1 MWQFSQ
7 VIDGVGEACTTLGTP
22 ITGGN
27 VSFYNETLGKSIY
40 PTPVIGV
47 LGILDDASRV
57 LKIAFREDGDI
68 ILLLDG
74 VASSVGA
81 RYIVPSSENAARE
94 FSSSEYSKTVG
105 GIVAGEPP
113 AINLAAE
120 KRLIDCLVALAAE
133 GSVQSAHDI
142 SDGGLALTLAESC
155 FAANGL
161 GASAKLKETGPAEAA
176 LFGERGARAVVSVKP
191 SHLARVLDTA
201 RQYQVAAQE
210 IGKVIRGDAFRIQYK
225 GSAVI
230 DSSVPALRDAWA
242 NSLERTLKTQ

>member
-1 MWQFSQ
+1 MWQFSR

-57 LKIAFREDGDI
+57 LKIAFREEGDI

-74 VASSVGA
+74 VGANAGA
-81 RYIVPSSENAARE
+81 RSIAPSQESVARE
-94 FSSSEYSKTVG
+94 FSSSEYSKAIG

-113 AINLAAE
+113 SIDLAAE
-120 KRLIDCLVALAAE
+120 KRLVDCLVALAAE
-133 GSVQSAHDI
+133 GSIQSAHDV
-142 SDGGLALTLAESC
+142 SDGGLAVTLAESC
-155 FAANGL
+155 FSANGL
-161 GASAKLKETGPAEAA
+161 GANAKLEESAPAEGA
-176 LFGERGARAVVSVKP
+176 LFGECGARAVVSVTP
-191 SHLARVLDTA
+191 SQLARVLNTA
-201 RQYQVAAQE
+201 RQYQVAAHE
-210 IGKVIRGDAFRIQYK
+210 IGRVVRGDAFCIQYK

-230 DSSVPALRDAWA
+230 ESSIPTLRDAWDH
-242 NSLERTLKTQ
+242 SLERTLAGR

>member
-7 VIDGVGEACTTLGTP
+7 VIDGVGEACATLGTP

-57 LKIAFREDGDI
+57 LKIAFRKEGDI

-74 VASSVGA
+74 VDATVGA
-81 RYIVPSSENAARE
+81 RYIAPCRENATRE

-113 AINLAAE
+113 SIDLTAE

-133 GSVQSAHDI
+133 GSIQSAHDV
-142 SDGGLALTLAESC
+142 SDGGLAVTLAESC
-155 FAANGL
+155 FARNGL
-161 GASAKLKETGPAEAA
+161 GATAKLEENGPAEAA
-176 LFGERGARAVVSVKP
+176 LFGERGARAVVSVTP
-191 SHLARVLDTA
+191 AHLARVLDTA
-201 RQYQVAAQE
+201 REYQVAAHD
-210 IGKVIRGDAFRIQYK
+210 IGKVIRGDAFCIQYE
-225 GSAVI
+225 GSSVI
-230 DSSVPALRDAWA
+230 DSSIPVLHGAWA
-242 NSLERTLKTQ
+242 RSLERTLKMQ